1 NNKGVVLKG
10 NICKRSGYVISQI
23 PDKPPTE
30 SILRAQLQKYFTST
44 PTNEWSYSGYLETIE
59 PYFNNHAKIST
70 LKSTWKKRFNDHL
83 RDLEKD
89 EIDER
94 REVALLLLEWS

>member
-1 NNKGVVLKG
+1 M
-10 NICKRSGYVISQI
+10 SSSQYKLSFI
-23 PDKPPTE
+23 AGE
-30 SILRAQLQKYFTST
+30 KYFTST
-44 PTNEWSYSGYLETIE
+44 PTNDWSYSGYLEAIE
-59 PYFNNHAKIST
+59 PYFSNRAKIST

-94 REVALLLLEWS
+94 RVVASALIGMVSNYFEKKISC